1 MDRLT
6 LFFLERGSAFQDA
19 SDFAFLIIAGLI
31 IVGIIVLIRFIFF
44 LYRNPPEWDNI
55 DWQGFA
61 TYILTIGFIIL
72 VIYVILH
79 FVIKYW

>member
-1 MDRLT
+1 MDKLT
-6 LFFLERGSAFQDA
+6 LFFLERGSTFEDA
-19 SDFAFLIIAGLI
+19 SDYAFLIIAGLV
-31 IVGIIVLIRFIFF
+31 IVGMIVLIRFS
-44 LYRNPPEWDNI
+44 LYLFRNPPEWDNI
-55 DWQGFA
+55 NWQGFV